1 MVGVSNDSPETS
13 ERFRESL
20 DLPYPLVSDPES
32 QVLRA
37 YGVRWPIVGLARR
50 VSYVVGRDR
59 KIERA
64 FSSEL
69 DADAHVSG
77 ACAFVSPRPARP

>member
-1 MVGVSNDSPETS
+1 VVGVSADSVEAS
-13 ERFRESL
+13 QRFRESL
-20 DLPYPLVSDPES
+20 DLPYPLVSDPKG

-37 YGVRWPIVGLARR
+37 YGVRWPVVGLARR
-50 VSYVVGRDR
+50 VSYVVGRDG

-77 ACAFVSPRPARP
+77 ACAFVSPRAGRR